1 MMVGA
6 GRHTG
11 GVLRG
16 GTFPV
21 STCHPPRREQPVR
34 HRPLGTLYY
43 TPDLLYQAVT
53 DAEACL
59 VRNRGPLALEVEVT
73 LFAANVAAIGIG
85 LVFLA
90 AIVAVAAGYLLHM
103 RLLGSQVVRAQQER
117 ALTLGASHQTSSQ
130 ASFASAPQPAMPVID
145 SASVKRLRTAEARPG
160 RRTSGAA
167 ERTPAVAASSAR

>member
-1 MMVGA
+1 M
-6 GRHTG
+6 
-11 GVLRG
+11 
-16 GTFPV
+16 
-21 STCHPPRREQPVR
+21 
-34 HRPLGTLYY
+34 
-43 TPDLLYQAVT
+43 
-53 DAEACL
+53 
-59 VRNRGPLALEVEVT
+59 
-73 LFAANVAAIGIG
+73 FAANVAAIGIG

-103 RLLGSQVVRAQQER
+103 RLLGSQVVRAQQQER

>member
-1 MMVGA
+1 M
-6 GRHTG
+6 
-11 GVLRG
+11 
-16 GTFPV
+16 
-21 STCHPPRREQPVR
+21 
-34 HRPLGTLYY
+34 
-43 TPDLLYQAVT
+43 
-53 DAEACL
+53 
-59 VRNRGPLALEVEVT
+59 T